1 MINEEL
7 DGKLRDDY
15 PTDHPHDVSLE
26 EELVE
31 PIAPKPLA
39 AFLQSDSA
47 SWGIVG
53 RVVKA
58 QWLENITLRKEAD
71 HLAAESSRIP
81 LKAHMVTLMRFKL
94 HGDLVVRAVRRHED
108 PRIFFLLEARP
119 VRIDERDR
127 LISQYLKYEDI
138 SGHLEIVRD
147 IAVALS
153 KNAKGEREQVPPWVM
168 FLMRVAEYSM
178 FAGPLRDARCCVCI
192 QVVAARPEMVDTVGP
207 DSVLPIDEMVSIPDL
222 VQVS

>member
-15 PTDHPHDVSLE
+15 PTDDPHDVSL
-26 EELVE
+26 
-31 PIAPKPLA
+31 
-39 AFLQSDSA
+39 
-47 SWGIVG
+47 
-53 RVVKA
+53 
-58 QWLENITLRKEAD
+58 
-71 HLAAESSRIP
+71 SSRLP
-81 LKAHMVTLMRFKL
+81 LKAHMVSLMRFKL

-108 PRIFFLLEARP
+108 PRIFLLEARP

-147 IAVALS
+147 IGVALS
-153 KNAKGEREQVPPWVM
+153 KNTKGEREQVPPWVM